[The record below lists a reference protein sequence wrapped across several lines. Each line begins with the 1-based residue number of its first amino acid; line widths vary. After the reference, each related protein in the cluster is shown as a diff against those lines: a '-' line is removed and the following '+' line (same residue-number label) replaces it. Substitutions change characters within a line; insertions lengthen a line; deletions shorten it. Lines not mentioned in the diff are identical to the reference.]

1 MDRVT
6 ETLVDGLGVAAATS
20 GILTQQQARIFALL
34 YAEARPL
41 SLDGIAAELQ
51 QSKGNISINI
61 RVLVEWHLV
70 RRKPIAGSRKD
81 HYEAATDF
89 FRAVQAIFERRFRW
103 IVRQVVSAVDDAS
116 AAAEQRGRAG
126 SDRARQSEVADRLR
140 RLGAFFRLLDAG
152 IGAFIRGE
160 SFPTERLQNV
170 VPLKTTRGNSSRA
183 RPPSASSSN

>member
-89 FRAVQAIFERRFRW
+89 FRAFQAIFERRFRW

-116 AAAEQRGRAG
+116 TAAERRGRAG
-126 SDRARQSEVADRLR
+126 SDRAARARRSEVDDRLR
-140 RLGAFFRLLDAG
+140 QLGAFFRLLDAG

-160 SFPTERLQNV
+160 SFPAERLQNV
-170 VPLKTTRGNSSRA
+170 VPLKTTRGLGAPRSR
-183 RPPSASSSN
+183 